1 MLEVKELSFIPGAP
15 PDLVN
20 PPSGCPFHPRC
31 PVVMEKCSKEVPPFF
46 EVEAGHRSACCNR
59 RSAAAAALAGTS
71 IAMGLSFALAGL
83 NLLRGPS
90 LLPSGGALLES
101 LVFAL
106 AGGTGGWLVAAM
118 AAKAR

>member
-1 MLEVKELSFIPGAP
+1 MTTYSNQPTLRGALFASLGLAAVWAIAAINRP
-15 PDLVN
+15 TATYHLAPILIAGLAPFMWRDN
-20 PPSGCPFHPRC
+20 P
-31 PVVMEKCSKEVPPFF
+31 
-46 EVEAGHRSACCNR
+46 

-90 LLPSGGALLES
+90 LLPSGGALLEL
-101 LVFAL
+101 LVFAV